1 METTMTD
8 RTASTVW
15 EGSLAEGSGRTT
27 LESSGLD
34 TYDVSWPARTEE
46 PGGRTSPE
54 ELFAAAHASC
64 YSMALSGALAKAD
77 TPPEKLET
85 SVTVSFGKTDDGFA
99 VTAIAIR
106 VRGTVPGAD
115 ADAFAQAAQ
124 GAKDGCPISKLV
136 AGGTADITLDAA
148 LA

>member
-1 METTMTD
+1 MTD

-15 EGSLAEGSGRTT
+15 EGTLFEGAGRTT
-27 LESSGLD
+27 LESSGRG
-34 TYDVSWPARTEE
+34 TYDVSWPARAEE
-46 PGGRTSPE
+46 PGGTTSPE

-77 TPPEKLET
+77 TPAEKIET
-85 SVTVSFGKTDDGFA
+85 SVTVSFGKTDSGFA
-99 VTAIAIR
+99 VTKVAIR

-115 ADAFAQAAQ
+115 GDAFAQAAQ
-124 GAKDGCPISKLV
+124 GAKDGCPISKLI
-136 AGGTADITLDAA
+136 AGNTEITLDAA